1 MSASDD
7 PSALVGAVLNQRWRL
22 TRVLGFGGLA
32 VVYEAAG
39 VQGEGNFAVKV
50 LRPEFCGEPGIVE
63 RFVNEATASARVVH
77 PGIARVFE
85 AQRAEDGT
93 PYLVMELL
101 EGQPLAARMNRGRM
115 PVEQAAPIVHGILMA
130 LAAAHAAGVVHRD
143 LKPDNVFLVRDASG
157 RVLTKVLDFGIARV
171 VDAAGGLGRKTRTGM
186 VLGTPGYMSPEQIKN
201 SKDADH
207 RSDLWAVGLLFYEM
221 LTGVPAFPAEN
232 DFARVTAA
240 LFSEPTPIQQVAPQ
254 YAHWAEF
261 FRRAIA
267 REPTARFQ
275 SAEEMAQAL
284 WAVAHDGQMP
294 HSQLVAIPMS
304 DLGVAPTA
312 PHAQAPMV
320 QQAAVREVLAPS
332 PPAAGPFGNVSTA
345 ISAGPVG
352 APADPRPVEPAV
364 QVITQAPARGIPAWV
379 LAVSVLFALLFG
391 FGCGFLVA
399 RL

>member
-22 TRVLGFGGLA
+22 NRVVGFGGLA
-32 VVYEAAG
+32 VVYEAVG
-39 VQGEGNFAVKV
+39 VQGEGPFAVKL
-50 LRPEFCGEPGIVE
+50 LRPEFCGEPSIVE
-63 RFVNEATASARVVH
+63 RFVNEAAASSRVTH
-77 PGIARVFE
+77 PGIARVYE

-101 EGQPLAARMNRGRM
+101 EGQPLSARMNRGRI
-115 PVEQAAPIVHGILMA
+115 PVEQAVPIAHGILMA
-130 LAAAHAAGVVHRD
+130 LTAAHAAGVVHRD
-143 LKPDNVFLVRDASG
+143 LKPDNVFLVRDPSG
-157 RVLTKVLDFGIARV
+157 QVNVKVLDFGIARV

-240 LFSEPTPIQQVAPQ
+240 LFSDPTPIQQVAPQ
-254 YAHWAEF
+254 YAHWASF
-261 FRRAIA
+261 FQRAIA
-267 REPTARFQ
+267 REAAARFQ
-275 SAEEMAQAL
+275 SAQEMAQAL

-294 HSQLVAIPMS
+294 QSQLVAIPMS
-304 DLGVAPTA
+304 DLAVGPTA
-312 PHAQAPMV
+312 PNPQAPAFEPAKV
-320 QQAAVREVLAPS
+320 PEARGGNL
-332 PPAAGPFGNVSTA
+332 PPAGAFGNVNTA
-345 ISAGPVG
+345 ISAGPVA

-364 QVITQAPARGIPAWV
+364 RVITPAPRGIPAWV

-391 FGCGFLVA
+391 FGCGFIVA

>member
-7 PSALVGAVLNQRWRL
+7 PAALVGAILNQRWRL
-22 TRVLGFGGLA
+22 TRVVGFGGLA
-32 VVYEAAG
+32 VVYEGVG
-39 VQGEGNFAVKV
+39 VQGEGAYAVKM
-50 LRPEFCGEPGIVE
+50 LRPEFCGEPSIVE
-63 RFVNEATASARVVH
+63 RFVNEAAASARVVH

-101 EGQPLAARMNRGRM
+101 EGQPLSARMNRGRM
-115 PVEQAAPIVHGILMA
+115 PVEQAASIAHGILMA
-130 LAAAHAAGVVHRD
+130 LGAAHGAGVVHRD

-157 RVLTKVLDFGIARV
+157 QVLVKVLDFGIARV

-240 LFSEPTPIQQVAPQ
+240 LFSEPSPIQQVAPQ
-254 YAHWAEF
+254 YAHWAGF
-261 FRRAIA
+261 FQRAIA
-267 REPTARFQ
+267 RDPAARFQ
-275 SAEEMAQAL
+275 SAQEMAQAL
-284 WAVAHDGQMP
+284 WAVAHEGQMP
-294 HSQLVAIPMS
+294 HGEVVAIPMS
-304 DLGVAPTA
+304 DLGTAPTA
-312 PHAQAPMV
+312 PNAQVPLHAQVPP
-320 QQAAVREVLAPS
+320 REVLSAQPGR
-332 PPAAGPFGNVSTA
+332 AGPFGNVNTA
-345 ISAGPVG
+345 ISAGPVA
-352 APADPRPVEPAV
+352 APAEPRPAEPMV
-364 QVITQAPARGIPAWV
+364 QVITPKRSGVRAWV
-379 LAVSVLFALLFG
+379 VAASVLFALLFG
-391 FGCGFLVA
+391 FGCGFLVG

>member
-1 MSASDD
+1 MSESDD

-22 TRVLGFGGLA
+22 SRVVGFGGLA
-32 VVYEAAG
+32 VVYEAVG
-39 VQGEGNFAVKV
+39 VQGEGKYAVKL
-50 LRPEFCGEPGIVE
+50 LRPEFCGEPSIVE
-63 RFVNEATASARVVH
+63 RFVNEAAASGRVVH

-101 EGQPLAARMNRGRM
+101 EGQPLSARMNRGRM
-115 PVEQAAPIVHGILMA
+115 PVEQAAPIAHGILMA
-130 LAAAHAAGVVHRD
+130 LGAAHGAGIVHRD

-157 RVLTKVLDFGIARV
+157 QVLVKVLDFGIARV

-232 DFARVTAA
+232 DFAKVTAA
-240 LFSEPTPIQQVAPQ
+240 LFSEPTSIQQVAPQ
-254 YAHWAEF
+254 YAHWAGF
-261 FRRAIA
+261 FQRAIA
-267 REPTARFQ
+267 REPAARFQ
-275 SAEEMAQAL
+275 SAAEMAQAL
-284 WAVAHDGQMP
+284 WAVAHEGQMP
-294 HSQLVAIPMS
+294 HSEVVAIPMS
-304 DLGVAPTA
+304 DLGTAPTA
-312 PHAQAPMV
+312 PNAQAQMLAQSVP
-320 QQAAVREVLAPS
+320 REVLAANAPR
-332 PPAAGPFGNVSTA
+332 AGAFGNVNTA
-345 ISAGPVG
+345 ISAGPVA
-352 APADPRPVEPAV
+352 APAEPRPAEPVV
-364 QVITQAPARGIPAWV
+364 QVITPQRRGIPAWV